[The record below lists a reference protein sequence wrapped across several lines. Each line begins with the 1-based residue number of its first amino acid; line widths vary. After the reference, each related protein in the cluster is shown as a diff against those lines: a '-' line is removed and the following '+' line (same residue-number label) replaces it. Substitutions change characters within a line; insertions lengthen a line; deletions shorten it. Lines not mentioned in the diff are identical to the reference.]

1 MPRSKTRKH
10 HHDFHPPANAVK
22 STKNR
27 SAVLIGVI
35 FFGLI
40 GVGIAFFAVG
50 SSGLNAL
57 WLIAGAVLGAIG
69 GYYFGRQL
77 DKSFSK
83 K

>member
-10 HHDFHPPANAVK
+10 HHEFHPPANAVK
-22 STKNR
+22 SKKSR
-27 SAVLIGVI
+27 SAVLVSLI

-40 GVGIAFFAVG
+40 GVGIAFFAAG
-50 SSGLNAL
+50 SNPI
-57 WLIAGAVLGAIG
+57 WLIVGAVAGAAG